1 MQIAF
6 FVLAAIAVVAAIGI
20 VRADNIIHAILSHI
34 VTLICIAALYIL
46 LGAEFV
52 AGVQVM
58 IYAGAV
64 TIMLLFSMMLTKV
77 ATGGTKTLDYPQV
90 TPALLVAGLFLFLN
104 VYSIRTTKWHTAMSK
119 AVFTPAEVGRVLFK
133 YYVLPFEI
141 VSVILLAALVG
152 AVTLA
157 RKEES

>member
-1 MQIAF
+1 MQIVF
-6 FVLAAIAVVAAIGI
+6 FVFAAVAIIAAIGI
-20 VRADNIIHAILSHI
+20 VRADNIVHAILAHI
-34 VTLICIAALYIL
+34 MTLLSIAALYIL

-77 ATGGTKTLDYPQV
+77 ATGGAKTLDYPQV
-90 TPALLVAGLFLFLN
+90 APALLVAGLFLFLI
-104 VYSIRTTKWHTAMSK
+104 VYSIRTTKWHTALSK
-119 AVFTPAEVGRVLFK
+119 VVFTPAVVGKVLFK

-152 AVTLA
+152 AVILA
-157 RKEES
+157 RKEER